1 MNIFKSLFLSVVLLF
16 MTQSQTFCNTL
27 SIIRDTEMEEYALEG
42 VRKLFEI
49 GGLNGQ
55 KAEVVFI
62 NDGSINAFITSG
74 SRVFIH
80 TGLLMQS
87 DTPDEFFS
95 VLAHETGH
103 IIGGHSVRLQQE
115 YQRAQTTA
123 LISTLLGSIAAIA
136 SGRADVGMAII
147 SASLGSV
154 QGMMGVYRQ
163 SEENAADSIA
173 VDILEKSPYSPTG
186 LLNIMNKIQKEERL
200 IIDDTPSYWR
210 SHPLTRDRI
219 LFLENHKFK
228 QKENQDD
235 EAFKRIKA
243 KVFAFSEPPEQTLAK
258 YNDDSLVSLY
268 AQSIALFK
276 QSKVKEALEKVDK
289 LLNAESDNP
298 YFHELKGQI
307 LFEAGQLDEAVKSN
321 RKAVELLPKAPL
333 IRLSLAHVLLE
344 TNQKENIDE
353 AVSHLEK
360 TVAADRDF
368 PENWWFLHI
377 AYAKQGKKDLSD
389 YARIEY
395 DFLIGNKKDLLERIQ
410 VLKKKLKNDTV
421 KYNHLLDM
429 EDALTEK
436 E

>member
-27 SIIRDTEMEEYALEG
+27 SIIRDTEMEEYALTG
-42 VRKLFEI
+42 IKKLFDI

-55 KAEVVFI
+55 KAKVVFI
-62 NDGSINAFITSG
+62 NDTSINAFITSG
-74 SRVFIH
+74 STVFIH

-87 DTPDEFFS
+87 DTPDEFFG

-123 LISTLLGSIAAIA
+123 LISTLLGSLAAIA

-147 SASLGSV
+147 SGSLGSI

-173 VDILEKSPYSPTG
+173 VDILEKSPYSPIG
-186 LLNIMNKIQKEERL
+186 LLNIMSKIQKEERL

-219 LFLENHKFK
+219 LFLEAHHFK
-228 QKENQDD
+228 EKEHHD
-235 EAFKRIKA
+235 EAFDRIKA
-243 KVFAFSEPPEQTLAK
+243 KVYAFSELPEQTLSK
-258 YNDDSLVSLY
+258 YNDASLVSLY

-276 QSKVKEALEKVDK
+276 QSKIAESLEKVDK
-289 LLNAESDNP
+289 LLEMENDNP

-307 LFEAGQLDEAVKSN
+307 LFEAGRLNEAVESN
-321 RKAVELLPKAPL
+321 RRAVELLPKATL

-344 TNQKENIDE
+344 TNKKENIDE

-360 TVAADRDF
+360 IVATDRDF

-377 AYAKQGKKDLSD
+377 AYAKQGKKALSD
-389 YARIEY
+389 YAKVEY
-395 DFLIGNKKDLLERIQ
+395 DFLIGNKKDLTERIQ
-410 VLKKKLKNDTV
+410 GLKKSLKNDTV